1 MFVKGRFLSPLEAQ
15 MSTNDEGSKL
25 RNYSE
30 ITNFLSINILTFSAR
45 CKHLYIDV
53 LAPCT
58 KKNQIKNLFYQ
69 KLFVIL
75 RTDLYVMTK
84 KELTKEQEQLAR
96 FAKALGHPIRVAIL
110 QLLASQTCCF
120 HGDMSEILPVAKS
133 TLSQHLNELK
143 DAGLI
148 QGTFNPPTVKYCI
161 NKKNWAIAKRL
172 FDSLL
177 TEISNSEGC

>member
-1 MFVKGRFLSPLEAQ
+1 
-15 MSTNDEGSKL
+15 MS
-25 RNYSE
+25 
-30 ITNFLSINILTFSAR
+30 
-45 CKHLYIDV
+45 
-53 LAPCT
+53 
-58 KKNQIKNLFYQ
+58 
-69 KLFVIL
+69 
-75 RTDLYVMTK
+75 K

-148 QGTFNPPTVKYCI
+148 QGTFNPPNVKYCI
-161 NKKNWAIAKRL
+161 NKENWAIAKKL
-172 FDSLL
+172 FEGLL